1 MPSLEAE
8 AHRIALDI
16 LAMSETLSGDSEEME
31 SASISL
37 LGLSAAFSAVA
48 FVARWR
54 GAEGQTEVESMIR
67 KELSYGDLLSTHEE
81 VRAQCEKGRWAE
93 VDALCQREGARLAAL
108 APKLLA

>member
-16 LAMSETLSGDSEEME
+16 LAVSETLSEDSEEME

-54 GAEGQTEVESMIR
+54 GAEGQTEIESMIR
-67 KELSYGDLLSTHEE
+67 EELSYDELLSTYEE
-81 VRAQCEKGRWAE
+81 VSSQCEKSRWVE
-93 VDALCQREGARLAAL
+93 VDALCQRERARLAAL
-108 APKLLA
+108 APKFLV